1 MLSEETRQRILGYLP
16 RYRTKRA
23 AILPALWAAQDE
35 VGWLNTAAYEEVG
48 ELLDMHPTDVAAIA
62 SFYYMFHKRPMGTYV
77 IEVCNNLSCEL
88 QGASEVLAHLR
99 QELGIQ
105 EGQTTEDGQF
115 TLRHQEC
122 PCYCE
127 FAPVMQINTE
137 TYGNLTPERVNRILT
152 DLRAGRPALDGVVHG
167 PDSAAHAAKAPPAG
181 NNGGEEQAEH
191 GNV

>member
-1 MLSEETRQRILGYLP
+1 MLSEETRERILSYLP

-35 VGWLNTAAYEEVG
+35 VGWLNTEAYEEVG

-62 SFYYMFHKRPMGTYV
+62 SFYYMFHKQPMGKYV

-88 QGASEVLAHLR
+88 QGASEMLEHLR
-99 QELGIQ
+99 QELGVQ
-105 EGQTTEDGQF
+105 DGQTTADGQF

-127 FAPVMQINTE
+127 FAPVMQVNTE
-137 TYGNLTPERVNRILT
+137 TYGNLTPERIKRILT
-152 DLRAGRPALDGVVHG
+152 DLRAGKPALDGVVHG
-167 PDSAAHAAKAPPAG
+167 PDSGALAAKAPLAD
-181 NNGGEEQAEH
+181 NDDGEEQAEH
-191 GNV
+191 GDV

>member
-1 MLSEETRQRILGYLP
+1 MLSEETRERILGYLP

-35 VGWLNTAAYEEVG
+35 VGWLNTEAYEEVG

-62 SFYYMFHKRPMGTYV
+62 SFYYMFHKQPMGKYV

-88 QGASEVLAHLR
+88 QGASEMLEQLR

-105 EGQTTEDGQF
+105 EGQTTADGQF

-127 FAPVMQINTE
+127 FAPVMQVNTE
-137 TYGNLTPERVNRILT
+137 TYGNLTPERIKRILA
-152 DLRAGRPALDGVVHG
+152 DLRAGQPALDGVVHG
-167 PDSAAHAAKAPPAG
+167 ADSAELAAKIAPDG
-181 NNGGEEQAEH
+181 HSGEEQAEH
-191 GNV
+191 GDV